1 MNRFQS
7 AFLLLIA
14 GVFVSAFSASGKK
27 KMSFKGYEKADN
39 GSWFKLIEKGTGTT
53 AVDSGGAVFIKIKF
67 VTEQDSEFLDINAS
81 TQRPSYPMRVEPA
94 HYKGDFLDLFTR
106 LHAGDSA
113 RLFLDLVMLKKSFPN
128 EFEFQDPRY
137 DNMKY
142 LGMAVRVDS
151 IYSREKVMILKRA
164 EDSLRAI
171 ENEKMQRVQQVMG
184 PVQEKAKEREP
195 FLKENNEKLLNE
207 YLNKNNISARPDA
220 NGIYFFTLKEGIGE
234 ALQSGQVVA
243 VRYTGTYLD
252 GTVFD
257 SNEMVEGQ
265 EPMYFRLGI
274 DPMIPGF
281 TDCLL
286 RMRMGER
293 AKFIVPPAMA
303 YNDSLSRI
311 FEVEVVVLNKQ

>member
-7 AFLLLIA
+7 AFLLLIV
-14 GVFVSAFSASGKK
+14 GVFISAFSVSGKK

-39 GSWFKLIEKGTGTT
+39 GSWFKLIEKGTGAI

-67 VTEQDSEFLDINAS
+67 VTERDSEFLDINAS
-81 TQRPSYPMRVEPA
+81 TQRPSYPMRVDAA

-106 LHAGDSA
+106 LHAGDSV
-113 RLFLDLVMLKKSFPN
+113 RMFFDLVMLKKSFPN

-195 FLKENNEKLLNE
+195 FLKENNGRLLNE
-207 YLNKNNISARPDA
+207 YLGKNNISARPDA

-234 ALQSGQVVA
+234 ALQMGQVVA

-265 EPMYFRLGI
+265 EPMYFRLGV
-274 DPMIPGF
+274 DPMIQGF
-281 TDCLL
+281 TDCVS

-293 AKFIVPPAMA
+293 AKFILPPGMG
-303 YNDSLSRI
+303 YYDSLSRI
-311 FEVEVVVLNKQ
+311 FEVEVVEVQKQ

>member
-27 KMSFKGYEKADN
+27 KMSFKGYEKAGN
-39 GSWFKLIEKGTGTT
+39 GSYFKLVEKGTGTIT
-53 AVDSGGAVFIKIKF
+53 AQAGGAVFIKIKF
-67 VTEQDSEFLDINAS
+67 VTEQDSEFLDVNAE
-81 TQRPSYPMRVEPA
+81 TQRSSYPMRVDSA

-106 LHAGDSA
+106 LHTGDSV
-113 RLFLDLVMLKKSFPN
+113 RMFFDLAMLKKSYPD
-128 EFEFQDPRY
+128 EFEFHDPGY

-151 IYSREKVMILKRA
+151 IYSPEKVAFLQIVQ
-164 EDSLRAI
+164 DSIAAVQAM
-171 ENEKMQRVQQVMG
+171 EAQRIQQVMG

-195 FLKENNEKLLNE
+195 FLKENNGKLLSE
-207 YLNKNNISARPDA
+207 YLDKNNVSQRPDA

-234 ALQSGQVVA
+234 ALQAGQLIA

-257 SNEMVEGQ
+257 SNEMVEAQ
-265 EPMYFRLGI
+265 EPMYFILGV

-281 TDCLL
+281 TDCVS
-286 RMRMGER
+286 RMRVGER
-293 AKFIVPPAMA
+293 AKFILPPAMA

-311 FEVEVVVLNKQ
+311 FEVEVVEVKKQ